1 MLHCWRPGFAN
12 IGKACV
18 SYLQCGEL
26 AYLQMM
32 MCEEVLRDRKDHG
45 QEMEI
50 TYKEP
55 LPDIDRGKAVEIL
68 KNFFGNFI
76 RESIPEVEFVILI
89 TKKSF
94 WSYQVLKDEL
104 GEIKNKNGQK
114 IQFLSDRF
122 FQKIVDFGSYNNKK
136 IAIIDDTMNTGSAI
150 REFYKLMRKQCDKS
164 KIIPIICFLNDNYI
178 PKEWKKDQYDRDFH
192 KDLIVMHKVRPA
204 LIGKMCIF
212 ETITFHE
219 QLIPYIVDLPVLE
232 WKDQNGCWQR
242 KFKFSTEAF
251 EKLCAGN
258 IFWEFHR
265 CDYRLIPGIEIEA
278 GYFSFA
284 NPLLQMKFGSFL
296 SEIVIKVQYQKTE
309 TEVEAVFTPFAMM
322 RSVKAEELEWC
333 FEILFADTKYRIARP
348 SEEEVKLNYYTALYR
363 AVVYC
368 LSFYGGLKF
377 TGYLNVSSPI
387 RLHNEKQF
395 TDEFYQSIHKIFD
408 ISSEKEFNE
417 TGFLRRVILL
427 PEFTVVES
435 QEKTNFAD
443 REKRIVDY
451 SEDDWYAFLYER
463 IIYAKRNFHERRHLT
478 CEEFEQSM
486 ANRVGAH
493 GDDREQALATRL
505 QLEALNKSILSNYLF
520 FDERRRV
527 VYRGYRYG
535 ENSELLLP
543 YDARLFYQAIST
555 YYDIVR
561 TEGYFR
567 ALTFFYI
574 NFREFLERNGWF
586 GYLITERQFQFF
598 ARYFGSLPEKDLE
611 CQIDNKRYLLEEN
624 IGGQEDRF
632 MRSVLEETGE
642 FVSNLM
648 LRDENMIGV

>member
-1 MLHCWRPGFAN
+1 
-12 IGKACV
+12 
-18 SYLQCGEL
+18 
-26 AYLQMM
+26 
-32 MCEEVLRDRKDHG
+32 
-45 QEMEI
+45 ME
-50 TYKEP
+50 KEYIET

-68 KNFFGNFI
+68 KKFFGEFI
-76 RESIPEVEFVILI
+76 REMFPEVEFVILI

-104 GEIKNKNGQK
+104 GEIKNKYGQK

-122 FQKIVDFGSYNNKK
+122 FQKVVDFGFYNGKR

-150 REFYKLMRKQCDKS
+150 REFYKLMRIQCNKS
-164 KIIPIICFLNDNYI
+164 KIIPIICFLNDNYK
-178 PKEWKKDQYDRDFH
+178 PEEREKDADKDFYE
-192 KDLIVMHKVRPA
+192 DLIVMHKVPAA

-242 KFKFSTEAF
+242 KFKLSTEAF

-309 TEVEAVFTPFAMM
+309 TEVEVVFTPFAMM

-333 FEILFADTKYRIARP
+333 FEILFAETDYRDNMERPTK
-348 SEEEVKLNYYTALYR
+348 EGLKLNYYTALYR

-377 TGYLNVSSPI
+377 IGYLDVSSPI
-387 RLHNEKQF
+387 RLHNEEQF
-395 TDEFYQSIHKIFD
+395 TDKFYQSIHKIFD
-408 ISSEKEFNE
+408 INSEKQFNE
-417 TGFLRRVILL
+417 TGFLHRVILL

-435 QEKTNFAD
+435 QERTSFAD

-451 SEDDWYAFLYER
+451 SGDDWYAFLYEK
-463 IIYAKRNFHERRHLT
+463 IIYAKRHFHERRHLT

-486 ANRVGAH
+486 ANRVGPH
-493 GDDREQALATRL
+493 EDDREQALATRL

-543 YDARLFYQAIST
+543 YDARLYYRAVST
-555 YYDIVR
+555 YYNIVR
-561 TEGYFR
+561 QKGYFK
-567 ALTFFYI
+567 AFFFFDI
-574 NFREFLERNGWF
+574 NFKEFLKRNGWF
-586 GYLITERQFQFF
+586 GYLITERQFEFF
-598 ARYFGSLPEKDLE
+598 SRYFRNLPEKDLAW
-611 CQIDNKRYLLEEN
+611 QIDNKRYLLEES
-624 IGGQEDRF
+624 IGNQEDGF
-632 MRSVLEETGE
+632 MRSVLEQVGE